1 MTRLNLETPCSD
13 WNVGQPIDHL
23 IGAQYWARRGPWA
36 GDDRD
41 RGGSSSGDYV
51 AAFDQIASESLAAFS
66 EDGALERVVNPGF
79 GDMPAAA
86 LMGMAS
92 TDTFTH
98 SWDLARA
105 TGQDT
110 DLAPELASALLEQ
123 SRRSIQD
130 AFRSEDGRMFGLEQ
144 PAPEDATP
152 AVNWRRSWAAG
163 SEAHTVAEIDYLGLP
178 AADIAATKAFYT
190 SVFGWS
196 WVDYGPAY
204 SASTSGPV
212 EVALNGERSRFRSTP
227 KVPRA
232 PTGHWCCSGP
242 TTWSVGASGVQPEA

>member
-1 MTRLNLETPCSD
+1 MTPEPLEQAQNVARQVLANVRSDQLNLETPCSD
-13 WNVGQPIDHL
+13 WNVGQLIDHL
-23 IGAQYWARRGPWA
+23 IGAQYWARDGVRGQEMTET
-36 GDDRD
+36 GE
-41 RGGSSSGDYV
+41 GSSSGDYV

-105 TGQDT
+105 TGQNT

-152 AVNWRRSWAAG
+152 ADRLAAFLGRR
-163 SEAHTVAEIDYLGLP
+163 L
-178 AADIAATKAFYT
+178 
-190 SVFGWS
+190 
-196 WVDYGPAY
+196 
-204 SASTSGPV
+204 
-212 EVALNGERSRFRSTP
+212 
-227 KVPRA
+227 
-232 PTGHWCCSGP
+232 
-242 TTWSVGASGVQPEA
+242 